1 MSLIGSLD
9 KKPYQAYTIEHGIE
23 RIHVQIPLKEAR
35 AFETAFAEATAD
47 GNDSKASLL
56 QIVESH
62 GGSIR
67 KTKRGA

>member
-35 AFETAFAEATAD
+35 AFETAFAESTAE
-47 GNDSKASLL
+47 GIDSKSALL
-56 QIVESH
+56 DIVQAF

-67 KTKRGA
+67 KMKRGA